1 MRRVGVSVD
10 LGGRRIIKKKIG
22 KSVAKMFAAALLASV
37 ATGCS
42 SDATRFG
49 GLFSSGPDQMT
60 TASIPA
66 RQGGGAYAQAPVP
79 QGDMNG
85 GYASAAP
92 QGGYA
97 NQNMAGNS
105 YPQSGGYGGGIQ
117 PSTARSASASPVQR
131 SELSA
136 PSAVASRDPS
146 TRNEAMAQPFP
157 SAQRQ
162 AAPSLAA
169 PARQAAAPVTD
180 NLTTATVRSDKNGW
194 HTDGASSVTLR
205 PGESITTI
213 SNRYGV
219 PEKELLRVNGL
230 KTASSAQAGQSI
242 LIPKFGQVRN
252 AAKDAAGN
260 IALNRNGDQ
269 PTPLRSPEGNVAVLP
284 SQAAA
289 RDKVA
294 SEAGKL
300 TPPGGKPLPPTG
312 GYKVQPG
319 DSLAKIARENGV
331 SVAALKAANGL
342 SNERIRVGQTLSMPG
357 AGTDN
362 VTTASVPAK
371 EAAKAVETA
380 SAKPEPY
387 KAPAAAAATV
397 PAAPAA
403 TASVSDIEKKSDMA
417 SLAPES
423 TGIGKYRWP
432 VRGAVINN
440 FGDNVEGSRND
451 GINISVPEGTP
462 IKAAENGVVIYAG
475 NGLKQLGNTV
485 LVRHDDGKVT
495 VYGNAANLDVQRGQK
510 VQRGQ
515 TIATSGMTGSAKRPQ
530 VHFEVRKDATPVNPS
545 GFLE

>member
-1 MRRVGVSVD
+1 EKTF
-10 LGGRRIIKKKIG
+10 I
-22 KSVAKMFAAALLASV
+22 
-37 ATGCS
+37 
-42 SDATRFG
+42 
-49 GLFSSGPDQMT
+49 
-60 TASIPA
+60 
-66 RQGGGAYAQAPVP
+66 AYAAHELKTPLAGLKTQAQVALRS
-79 QGDMNG
+79 NE
-85 GYASAAP
+85 
-92 QGGYA
+92 
-97 NQNMAGNS
+97 
-105 YPQSGGYGGGIQ
+105 
-117 PSTARSASASPVQR
+117 TA
-131 SELSA
+131 
-136 PSAVASRDPS
+136 
-146 TRNEAMAQPFP
+146 
-157 SAQRQ
+157 
-162 AAPSLAA
+162 
-169 PARQAAAPVTD
+169 
-180 NLTTATVRSDKNGW
+180 TATVRSDKNGW

-205 PGESITTI
+205 PGESIATL

-242 LIPKFGQVRN
+242 LIPKFGQARN

-269 PTPLRSPEGNVAVLP
+269 PTPLRGPEGNVAVLP
-284 SQAAA
+284 SQTAV
-289 RDKVA
+289 RDKVS

-342 SNERIRVGQTLSMPG
+342 GNESIRVGQTLNMPG
-357 AGTDN
+357 ASTDAIK
-362 VTTASVPAK
+362 TASVPAK

-380 SAKPEPY
+380 SVKPEPY
-387 KAPAAAAATV
+387 KAPAAAAAPT
-397 PAAPAA
+397 APATPA
-403 TASVSDIEKKSDMA
+403 TASVSDIEKKADMA
-417 SLAPES
+417 SIAPES

-545 GFLE
+545 SFLE